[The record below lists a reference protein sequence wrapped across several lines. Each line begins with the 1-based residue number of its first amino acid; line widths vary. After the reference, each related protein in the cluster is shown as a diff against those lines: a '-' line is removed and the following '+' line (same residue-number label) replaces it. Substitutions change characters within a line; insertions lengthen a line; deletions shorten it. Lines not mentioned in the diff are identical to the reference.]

1 MRRIGIMDL
10 KTVPEFKVLRLHVRI
25 QSFSKVSRK
34 MQFLY
39 QFNHIR
45 VVAQPDDR
53 CPCRE
58 FCFNQSI
65 QSEARKPINLH
76 RHISRVGVDNRIWF
90 SVIWKIAGEVEVDQH
105 SVAGVTNLRSFL
117 ATDPSC

>member
-1 MRRIGIMDL
+1 VKIGTKSQSSRSFMRRIGIMDL

-65 QSEARKPINLH
+65 QSEQESPS
-76 RHISRVGVDNRIWF
+76 ISTAT
-90 SVIWKIAGEVEVDQH
+90 SAG
-105 SVAGVTNLRSFL
+105 SG
-117 ATDPSC
+117 